1 MYQSNRLKSQYSKL
15 ACLGELSY
23 GNTISAGIDT
33 YSWDPFEGKPDPFW
47 LRVWLC
53 VYVVVWLVSSLCVVA
68 LLYGVVV

>member
-33 YSWDPFEGKPDPFW
+33 YSWDPFEGKPDVRDIIILFGCACG
-47 LRVWLC
+47 C
-53 VYVVVWLVSSLCVVA
+53 VFMW
-68 LLYGVVV
+68 